1 MLWLILAVAF
11 WGFFHSFNASF
22 GVKDFCR
29 RVIGEGFM
37 KFYRLF
43 FNFMAA
49 ITFLPILILLS
60 LLPGEV
66 VYRVPSPLNYVM
78 ITGQMVFASCLTAA
92 IFQFGILYFIG
103 LRQLTEEENKRELVT
118 SGLYRYVRNPFYTF
132 FLLFLWLT
140 PVVTI
145 NLFIVYFALTVYI
158 HIGIIFE
165 ERKLLREFGSQY
177 AEYRA
182 NTPMLIPGL
191 KLTGNKWY
199 SRFVLKQQMPDEV

>member
-22 GVKDFCR
+22 GVKDFYR
-29 RVIGEGFM
+29 RVIGEGLM

-43 FNFMAA
+43 YNFVAV
-49 ITFLPILILLS
+49 ITFLPILVLLF
-60 LLPGEV
+60 LLPSEV
-66 VYRVPSPLNYVM
+66 IYEIPTPLNYLM
-78 ITGQMVFASCLTAA
+78 IAGQMIFASFLIAA
-92 IFQFGILYFIG
+92 VFQFGILYFLG
-103 LRQLTEEENKRELVT
+103 LRQLTKAEGKRELVT
-118 SGLYRYVRNPFYTF
+118 GGLYRHVRNPFYTF

-140 PVVTI
+140 PVVTV
-145 NLFIVYFALTVYI
+145 NLFIVYLALTVYI

-165 ERKLLREFGSQY
+165 ERKLLREFGSEY

-191 KLTGNKWY
+191 KFSGNKWV
-199 SRFVLKQQMPDEV
+199 SRFVLKQ

>member
-22 GVKDFCR
+22 GVKDFYR

-43 FNFMAA
+43 FNFMAV
-49 ITFLPILILLS
+49 ITFLPILVLLILLPS
-60 LLPGEV
+60 EV
-66 VYRVPSPLNYVM
+66 VYEIPSPLNYLM
-78 ITGQMVFASCLTAA
+78 ITGQIVFASFLTAA

-103 LRQLTEEENKRELVT
+103 LRQLAKENKRELVT
-118 SGLYRYVRNPFYTF
+118 SGLYCYVRNPFYTF
-132 FLLFLWLT
+132 FLLLLWLT
-140 PVVTI
+140 PVVTL
-145 NLFIVYFALTVYI
+145 NLFIVYLALTIYI
-158 HIGIIFE
+158 HIGIVFE
-165 ERKLLREFGSQY
+165 ERKLLREFGSEY

-199 SRFVLKQQMPDEV
+199 SRFVLKQQSPDKV